1 MIDLIHHDHAS
12 QQIGHQPAVFLIRRD
27 QFACQSKNPHFFQR
41 PRLSKTLAAFHAGQ
55 RQKRC
60 TAIPVLF
67 QMFNQAFRRLLGI
80 RHNVLDTAAKCRL
93 DRRLIFLRRADQ
105 IRHNAMNTR
114 NAVPDFHHAADTA
127 AVALVALRQIPHR
140 FQPRPVRVVI
150 LLKARKFLVQAAF
163 LFFLRAR
170 LLLQLFFL
178 RRKRFQ
184 TFPHLP

>member
-27 QFACQSKNPHFFQR
+27 QFACQSKNTHFFQR

-60 TAIPVLF
+60 TAIPILF
-67 QMFNQAFRRLLGI
+67 QMINQAF
-80 RHNVLDTAAKCRL
+80 
-93 DRRLIFLRRADQ
+93 RRLIFLRRADQ

-127 AVALVALRQIPHR
+127 AVALVALRQIPH
-140 FQPRPVRVVI
+140 
-150 LLKARKFLVQAAF
+150 
-163 LFFLRAR
+163 
-170 LLLQLFFL
+170 
-178 RRKRFQ
+178 
-184 TFPHLP
+184 